1 MSFIYRHP
9 EIQPG
14 KGHEHGGCD
23 VARRVWEY
31 NLDRG
36 VPLSVRARP
45 RGEGHDDPMFVGANV
60 KC

>member
-1 MSFIYRHP
+1 L
-9 EIQPG
+9 G
-14 KGHEHGGCD
+14 KGQGHEHGGCD

-36 VPLSVRARP
+36 VPLSVR
-45 RGEGHDDPMFVGANV
+45 RGREGHEDPMFVGAKV

>member
-1 MSFIYRHP
+1 M
-9 EIQPG
+9 G
-14 KGHEHGGCD
+14 KGQGHEHGGCD